1 MPASPAFAC
10 VLRAAERQTVG
21 ACDQSP
27 RCAGHAGRSYV
38 PAIAGAGRGRRIV
51 GVGCPSSACVV
62 RAASPSPVGRC
73 SRHSSSAADGGR
85 AGDASAD
92 YLGSIP
98 VRSRRSCRRATPA
111 TLIGVSGRPTRAW
124 ALSTD
129 IETPRC
135 SDQLNE
141 NSAAHATV
149 EPAIASFVRCIFFM
163 NLLHYWLA
171 PC

>member
-98 VRSRRSCRRATPA
+98 VRSPSVLPA
-111 TLIGVSGRPTRAW
+111 SNTCNAHWGQW
-124 ALSTD
+124 STD
-129 IETPRC
+129 PCLGTLDWHR
-135 SDQLNE
+135 DTALFR
-141 NSAAHATV
+141 
-149 EPAIASFVRCIFFM
+149 PAKREQCRACDSWARNCKFC
-163 NLLHYWLA
+163 
-171 PC
+171 